1 MHEIWKFDQ
10 MQDFTTESS
19 QLLQYKFKLKI
30 IVGFVWFDFE
40 IKKMPHFIVPNILEI
55 QGRHNVLEPVRN
67 CWRND

>member
-30 IVGFVWFDFE
+30 IVGFVWFHFK
-40 IKKMPHFIVPNILEI
+40 ISNPKKTGAYQALIIGQWFIVCCYFNIGI
-55 QGRHNVLEPVRN
+55 
-67 CWRND
+67 